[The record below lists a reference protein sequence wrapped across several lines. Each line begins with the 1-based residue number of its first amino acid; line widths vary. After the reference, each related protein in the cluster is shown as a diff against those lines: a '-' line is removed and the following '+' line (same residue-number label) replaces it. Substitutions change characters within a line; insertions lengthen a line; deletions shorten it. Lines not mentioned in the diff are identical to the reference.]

1 LKAYFEDF
9 KLKVV
14 LFFPL
19 WRGIKGEDNKENP
32 PSCPLHFNFMNIN
45 RGYKKN

>member
-32 PSCPLHFNFMNIN
+32 PSCPSTSIS
-45 RGYKKN
+45 